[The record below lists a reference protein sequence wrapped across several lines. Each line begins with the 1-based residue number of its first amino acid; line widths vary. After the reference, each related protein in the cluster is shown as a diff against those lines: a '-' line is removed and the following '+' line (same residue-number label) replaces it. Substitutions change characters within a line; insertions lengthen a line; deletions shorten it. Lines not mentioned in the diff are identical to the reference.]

1 LPPFV
6 ARLNADF
13 AQIRQFESSG
23 KQRSHSLE
31 LGLRGRLTKAFTGTI
46 QYVLSRTYNDTSG
59 IYSFPAYNYD
69 TGSEWSRAD
78 FDGRHRVAV
87 TGTIKVGNWFDA
99 GILFTA
105 RTGTPYSLTTGRDDN
120 RDAIAA
126 DRPSGVPRNT
136 LQGPGNA
143 TLDLRV
149 ARDFPLDRSKKD
161 KGPVIGLSMEA
172 FNALNRVNYVSY
184 VGNLSS
190 PFFGQP
196 VSAFPARR
204 LQVGIRF
211 RF

>member
-1 LPPFV
+1 M
-6 ARLNADF
+6 
-13 AQIRQFESSG
+13 
-23 KQRSHSLE
+23 
-31 LGLRGRLTKAFTGTI
+31 
-46 QYVLSRTYNDTSG
+46 
-59 IYSFPAYNYD
+59 
-69 TGSEWSRAD
+69 
-78 FDGRHRVAV
+78 
-87 TGTIKVGNWFDA
+87 
-99 GILFTA
+99 
-105 RTGTPYSLTTGRDDN
+105 
-120 RDAIAA
+120 
-126 DRPSGVPRNT
+126 

-143 TLDLRV
+143 TLDLCI

-211 RF
+211 HF